1 MLVCMDKDIAHF
13 TLKEA
18 NEARRVVAKKHMD
31 KIPELKEKFLVQCP
45 NRRLGTYVWETT
57 MGPQMG

>member
-13 TLKEA
+13 SLKEA
-18 NEARRVVAKKHMD
+18 NNARKIVAKKKMD
-31 KIPELKEKFLVQCP
+31 QIPELKEQFLNNCP
-45 NRRLGTYVWETT
+45 NHNFGEYVWETT